1 MQSSNPNDAVRLHFC
16 HTQSRS
22 VSGRTEPDETLHIQI
37 HSREQNHTLSLRN
50 GKGKGRGGK
59 KDEKKAKMADCTE
72 TPSKRLNRVLYW
84 SGCRNQPPAL
94 SQALLIL
101 LFHLQSHTR
110 KCSLPPPATTTLH
123 SPKIRAAA
131 HTKRDLLPWLLMML
145 TE

>member
-1 MQSSNPNDAVRLHFC
+1 MPFVSIFATLKVEACQDAQSLMKPYIS
-16 HTQSRS
+16 S
-22 VSGRTEPDETLHIQI
+22 I